1 MKKYLPYIIV
11 GVPAIIGILFIVK
24 AIRRKKEG
32 QLDMPTTD
40 PNTGTQTP
48 NGGGTT
54 TPKKDFPIRR
64 GSKGEIVKSVQ
75 IKLGG
80 LTPDGDFGR
89 LTEAKVKEFQKSKSL
104 VADGVV
110 GAKTWKALFG
120 VEYPNTS
127 IGGSAVGGLPTKPFA
142 TTKFPIDNS
151 QLGI

>member
-1 MKKYLPYIIV
+1 MNKKIIPYIIV
-11 GVPAIIGILFIVK
+11 GVPILIGVLFLIK
-24 AIRRKKEG
+24 ARKNKKANAEENK
-32 QLDMPTTD
+32 D
-40 PNTGTQTP
+40 TP
-48 NGGGTT
+48 SGEQPSSGGDTP
-54 TPKKDFPIRR
+54 TPKKDFPLRR
-64 GSKGEIVKSVQ
+64 GSKGDIVKSVQ

-127 IGGSAVGGLPTKPFA
+127 IGGSAVGGLSTKPFA